1 MSEMETTVVTVT
13 GDGRERGLS
22 HGAQLKPVITDVIG
36 RFAQSAGGFDEF
48 ERFLDETSF
57 EGAIAAHVPDLGAE
71 LHGIADGAGLPY
83 EHVLSHNLM
92 DEHWWWT
99 EVDGRREAC
108 STLATATGLVGQTMD
123 LPMHLDGSQ
132 VIVRNTGT
140 DGRTTTVLSSAGLI
154 GLCGASTPAVGSTE
168 PSFAI
173 CVNALTTLSHNAHG
187 LPVAFVLRGALSAP
201 DAESAVEFLRSVPH
215 ASGQH
220 YAVVGYDQWGT
231 LRTTSLE
238 CSAGGAAT
246 VVEQSNFGHANH
258 PLATGDIDS
267 AMKPSESNSEA
278 RQHILDQSL
287 TTIADLDQLT
297 ALLSDAPICLERR
310 PGINW
315 FTFGAIAVDTGSR
328 TMRYSLGPPSSAGW
342 NEIEI

>member
-1 MSEMETTVVTVT
+1 MKATVVTVT

-22 HGAQLKPVITDVIG
+22 HGAQLKPVISEVVE
-36 RFAQSAGGFDEF
+36 RFAQSAGGFGEF

-57 EGAIAAHVPDLGAE
+57 EGAITAHVPDLGTE
-71 LHGIADGAGLPY
+71 LRGIAEGAGLPY
-83 EHVLSHNLM
+83 EHVLTHNLM

-132 VIVRNTGT
+132 VVVRNTGT
-140 DGRTTTVLSSAGLI
+140 DGRTTTVLTSAGLI
-154 GLCGASTPAVGSTE
+154 GLCGASTPAAGSTE
-168 PSFAI
+168 PTFAI
-173 CVNALTTLSHNAHG
+173 CVNALTTLGHNFSG
-187 LPVAFVLRGALSAP
+187 LPVAFVLRGALGSP
-201 DAESAVEFLRSVPH
+201 DAASAVDFLKSIPH

-220 YAVVGYDQWGT
+220 YAVVGYDQWGS

-238 CSAGGAAT
+238 CSAGGAAI
-246 VVEQSNFGHANH
+246 VVEESGFGHANH
-258 PLATGDIDS
+258 PLATTDIDTQ
-267 AMKPSESNSEA
+267 MKPTESNSEA
-278 RQHILDQSL
+278 RQQILDQSL
-287 TTIADLDQLT
+287 STVADLDQLT

-328 TMRYSLGPPSSAGW
+328 TMRYSLGPPSTEGW